1 MALNES
7 LNRRVFQFTSEA
19 PRFSYGVSSLVLVIL
34 ILCLGVGA
42 WAAVGGS
49 ISGTI
54 KDTTGGVIPGAMVTV
69 TNASL
74 GTQFKTT
81 TDARGYFSFPSLP
94 VGRYDLTIDFPGF
107 SSEKKPGL
115 MVDTDSALDESST
128 LSIATETQEV
138 EVSTSAEIAQ
148 VQVETIS
155 TQLGDVVSGNQIAS
169 VALNGRSFTDLLALQ
184 PGIVPMTTQQPD
196 SIVMAG
202 VTVAIAPSG
211 ALNPGNQSI
220 SGQREDAN
228 GFMVNGGDVKELMN
242 GGTSVVP
249 DLDSIPEF
257 RILTNNFD
265 AEYGNYSGGVVNVV
279 TKSGSSRIHGSGFEF
294 LRNTALDA
302 RNFFSPERSFYR
314 QNQFGGTLGG
324 PIAKN
329 KVFFFGDYQG
339 TGTNQG
345 IDTGLIPVPTAA
357 RPDRQSYR
365 PGRLAE
371 RDGGRA
377 VSGEPS
383 LTETRLRR
391 FRERA
396 VLQARLHFER
406 AVRFS
411 ECRHSAARVVG
422 ASQTSAAVHSDS
434 QHRRLGFLHWRFR
447 KETARRQRQLP
458 PGRANSKRWG
468 QLSAYYYFDDYNLN
482 NPYPTGQGGAT
493 VPGFAGL
500 NLGRSQLINLG
511 ADQDIRIV
519 RGERV
524 SRELHA
530 ECQ

>member
-1 MALNES
+1 MFCNFLLKLHGFHTVS
-7 LNRRVFQFTSEA
+7 FHL
-19 PRFSYGVSSLVLVIL
+19 FSVIL

-49 ISGTI
+49 MSGTV

-155 TQLGDVVSGNQIAS
+155 TQLGDVVTGNQIAS

-249 DLDSIPEF
+249 DLDSIRRVPDTDEQLRCGVRQLQWRCRQRRHQV
-257 RILTNNFD
+257 RIQP
-265 AEYGNYSGGVVNVV
+265 A
-279 TKSGSSRIHGSGFEF
+279 SRQRLRVSAQHGS
-294 LRNTALDA
+294 RC
-302 RNFFSPERSFYR
+302 P
-314 QNQFGGTLGG
+314 
-324 PIAKN
+324 
-329 KVFFFGDYQG
+329 
-339 TGTNQG
+339 
-345 IDTGLIPVPTAA
+345 
-357 RPDRQSYR
+357 
-365 PGRLAE
+365 
-371 RDGGRA
+371 
-377 VSGEPS
+377 
-383 LTETRLRR
+383 
-391 FRERA
+391 
-396 VLQARLHFER
+396 
-406 AVRFS
+406 
-411 ECRHSAARVVG
+411 
-422 ASQTSAAVHSDS
+422 
-434 QHRRLGFLHWRFR
+434 
-447 KETARRQRQLP
+447 QL
-458 PGRANSKRWG
+458 
-468 QLSAYYYFDDYNLN
+468 L
-482 NPYPTGQGGAT
+482 
-493 VPGFAGL
+493 FAGT
-500 NLGRSQLINLG
+500 QLLP
-511 ADQDIRIV
+511 AKPV
-519 RGERV
+519 RRHPRRTDREEQAVFLWRLPANRNQPGYRYRV
-524 SRELHA
+524 
-530 ECQ
+530 